1 MELLSFLETADWGSE
16 VLKLSVTT
24 AASYSAAHIVMT
36 YDDGLLVMS
45 GLCCFHCSTGSTG
58 FTDPLIL

>member
-45 GLCCFHCSTGSTG
+45 GLRCFHCSTG